1 MKTNKQTTNT
11 DLDVG
16 AMLTTFFT
24 KHRLSK
30 SALARHIGVTPSQV
44 FSFLNGKSIKTS
56 ALLAISHAFQH
67 NFFADIA
74 ATLPAHYVVEHP
86 ETALQDRIKALET
99 QLNIVTAE
107 RDVLKEV
114 LRNN

>member
-1 MKTNKQTTNT
+1 MKTKKQEPLT

-16 AMLTTFFT
+16 SILKTFFT

-30 SALARHIGVTPSQV
+30 AALARHMDIDPSQV
-44 FSFLNGKSIKTS
+44 HSFLNSKSIKTS

-67 NFFADIA
+67 NFFADLA
-74 ATLPAHYVVEHP
+74 ATLPAHYIVANP
-86 ETALQDRIKALET
+86 DTALQERIEALEG

-114 LRNN
+114 LGKK